1 MLEKIAHALSRKP
14 KLVALIA
21 AAMLIPSFIGFAA
34 TRVNY
39 DILTY
44 LPQDL
49 ESAQGMNLLE
59 APFQMAATSM
69 LIVEDMPAGYT
80 NSLINEIKK
89 VPGVSNAVW
98 ISNLMGIQIPTDMI
112 PASFRDLFFSGEGT
126 MMIIQ
131 YEKAGASEETMDAI
145 SQIRSICNEKCFLA
159 GFSVVIKDT
168 RDLVDKEL
176 PIFVGLAVALAL
188 AAMLLTLESTVLPI
202 VLLIN
207 IGLAVLYNFGTNV
220 FLGEISYITKAIAA
234 VLQLGVTMD
243 YSVFLYHRY
252 EEERGNYED
261 KRDAMQN
268 AIVAAFRSLSGS
280 SLTTV
285 AGFAA
290 LCFMRLT
297 LGRDIGI
304 VMMKGVVLG
313 VATVVL
319 VLPSLV
325 LLADR
330 QIDKHKHKS
339 LLPDF
344 TPLNRFIIKHRVV
357 FVIVAALLLPFAYY
371 SQKHASVYYKL
382 DESLPRSLPSIV
394 ANNKLKDEFD
404 MATNHFILLRE
415 DLSAADMRAM
425 EDRLNEVPGIT
436 DLVSYH
442 SLLGTGIPDFFIPE
456 EIKDMLKQDGWQMMM
471 LNSTYE
477 TASDEVAEQLRQII
491 AIVKEYDESA
501 MVTGESAMTEDL
513 IQTTAVDFKVTNYIS
528 VIAIFLIVMIVFK
541 SLTVPAILVAAIEF
555 AIFLN
560 QGVPYFTGTEV
571 PFVAP
576 TVISCIQL
584 GATVDYAILL
594 TSRFQEE
601 LRAGKDRHEAA
612 LIAGASSDS
621 AIITSALVLFCATL
635 GVSFVSSIDLIGA
648 ICIMLARGAVIS
660 AVVSIFLIPALLCAC
675 EPVFNKTTLYWR
687 TEQPKKESRAAKVL
701 KAAAEKLPAKK
712 ERAALPEKAVVES
725 ETLTETAETAE
736 TSESVATEKPAEGPA
751 MSAKTTETQQPEER
765 ETTSV

>member
-1 MLEKIAHALSRKP
+1 MLEKIAHSLSRKP

-21 AAMLIPSFIGFAA
+21 VALLIPSAIGYAA

-59 APFQMAATSM
+59 EPFQMAATSM

-80 NSLINEIKK
+80 NSLINAIKD
-89 VPGVSNAVW
+89 VPGVSTAVW
-98 ISNLMGIQIPTDMI
+98 ISNMVGIQIPTDMI

-131 YEKAGASEETMDAI
+131 YEKAGASEETMNAI
-145 SQIRSICNEKCFLA
+145 SEIRSICNEKCFLA

-176 PIFVGLAVALAL
+176 PIFVGLAVVLAL
-188 AAMLLTLESTVLPI
+188 AAMLLTMESTVLPF
-202 VLLIN
+202 VLLAN

-243 YSVFLYHRY
+243 YSVFLYRRY
-252 EEERGNYED
+252 EEERGNYDD
-261 KRDAMQN
+261 KRDAMAQ

-297 LGRDIGI
+297 LGRDIGV

-313 VATVVL
+313 VATVIL

-325 LLADR
+325 LLADK

-344 TPLNRFIIKHRVV
+344 TGLNRFILKHRVAIV
-357 FVIVAALLLPFAYY
+357 VISVVLALPAYY
-371 SQKHASVYYKL
+371 AQKHASVYYKL
-382 DESLPRSLPSIV
+382 DESLPRDLPSIV
-394 ANNKLKDEFD
+394 ANGKLKDEFD
-404 MATNHFILLRE
+404 MATNHFILLRD
-415 DLSAADMRAM
+415 DLSAADMSEM

-436 DLVSYH
+436 GMISYH

-456 EIKDMLKQDGWQMMM
+456 EVRDMLKQGGWQMMM
-471 LNSTYE
+471 LNSSCE
-477 TASDEVAEQLRQII
+477 TASDQAAEQLRQIN

-501 MVTGESAMTEDL
+501 MVTGEAAMTEDL
-513 IQTTAVDFKVTNYIS
+513 IETTAVDFVVTNYIS
-528 VIAIFLIVMIVFK
+528 ILAIFLIVMIVFK
-541 SLTVPAILVAAIEF
+541 SVSVPAVLVAAIEF

-594 TSRFQEE
+594 ASRFQEE

-612 LIAGASSDS
+612 LIAGASSDAS
-621 AIITSALVLFCATL
+621 IITSALVLFCATL

-648 ICIMLARGAVIS
+648 ICVMLARGAVIS
-660 AVVSIFLIPALLCAC
+660 ALVSIFLIPSLLCVC
-675 EPVFNKTTLYWR
+675 EPLFNKTTLYWR
-687 TEQPKKESRAAKVL
+687 TEKPKKEMAAVK
-701 KAAAEKLPAKK
+701 
-712 ERAALPEKAVVES
+712 
-725 ETLTETAETAE
+725 
-736 TSESVATEKPAEGPA
+736 
-751 MSAKTTETQQPEER
+751 Q
-765 ETTSV
+765 

>member
-1 MLEKIAHALSRKP
+1 MLEKIAHSLSRKP

-21 AAMLIPSFIGFAA
+21 VALLIPAAIGYAA

-59 APFQMAATSM
+59 EPFQMAATSM

-80 NSLINEIKK
+80 NSLINEIKD
-89 VPGVSNAVW
+89 VPGVSTAVW
-98 ISNLMGIQIPTDMI
+98 ISNMVGIQIPTDMI

-131 YEKAGASEETMDAI
+131 YEKAGASEETMNVI
-145 SQIRSICNEKCFLA
+145 SEIRSICNEKCFLA

-176 PIFVGLAVALAL
+176 PIFVGLAVVLAL
-188 AAMLLTLESTVLPI
+188 AAMLLTMESTVLPF
-202 VLLIN
+202 VLLAN
-207 IGLAVLYNFGTNV
+207 IGIAVLYNFGTNV

-243 YSVFLYHRY
+243 YSVFLYRRY
-252 EEERGNYED
+252 EEERGNYDD
-261 KRDAMQN
+261 KRDAMAQ

-297 LGRDIGI
+297 LGRDIGV

-313 VATVVL
+313 VATVIL

-325 LLADR
+325 LLADK

-344 TPLNRFIIKHRVV
+344 TGLNRFILKHRIAIVV
-357 FVIVAALLLPFAYY
+357 ISVVLALPAYY
-371 SQKHASVYYKL
+371 AQKHASVYYKL
-382 DESLPRSLPSIV
+382 DESLPRDLPSIV
-394 ANNKLKDEFD
+394 ANGKLKDEFD
-404 MATNHFILLRE
+404 MATNHFILLRD
-415 DLSAADMRAM
+415 DLSAADMSEM
-425 EDRLNEVPGIT
+425 ENRLNEVPGIT
-436 DLVSYH
+436 GMISYH

-456 EIKDMLKQDGWQMMM
+456 EVRDMLKQGGWQMMM
-471 LNSTYE
+471 LNSSCE
-477 TASDEVAEQLRQII
+477 TASDQAAEQLRQIN
-491 AIVKEYDESA
+491 AIVKEYDEGA
-501 MVTGESAMTEDL
+501 MVTGEAAMTEDL
-513 IQTTAVDFKVTNYIS
+513 IETTAVDFVVTNYIS
-528 VIAIFLIVMIVFK
+528 ILAIFLIVMIVFK
-541 SLTVPAILVAAIEF
+541 SVSVPAVLVAAIEF

-594 TSRFQEE
+594 ASRFQEE

-612 LIAGASSDS
+612 LIAGASSDAS
-621 AIITSALVLFCATL
+621 IITSALVLFCATL

-648 ICIMLARGAVIS
+648 ICVMLARGAVIS
-660 AVVSIFLIPALLCAC
+660 ALVSIFLIPSLLCVC
-675 EPVFNKTTLYWR
+675 EPLFNKTSLYWR
-687 TEQPKKESRAAKVL
+687 TEKPKN
-701 KAAAEKLPAKK
+701 KAAAVK
-712 ERAALPEKAVVES
+712 
-725 ETLTETAETAE
+725 
-736 TSESVATEKPAEGPA
+736 
-751 MSAKTTETQQPEER
+751 Q
-765 ETTSV
+765 

>member
-1 MLEKIAHALSRKP
+1 MLEKIAHSLSRKP

-21 AAMLIPSFIGFAA
+21 VALLIPAAIGYAA

-59 APFQMAATSM
+59 EPFQMAATSM

-80 NSLINEIKK
+80 NSLINEIKD
-89 VPGVSNAVW
+89 VPGVSTAVW
-98 ISNLMGIQIPTDMI
+98 ISNMVGIQIPTDMI

-131 YEKAGASEETMDAI
+131 YEKAGASEETMNAI
-145 SQIRSICNEKCFLA
+145 SEIRSICNEKCFLA

-176 PIFVGLAVALAL
+176 PIFVGLAVVLAL
-188 AAMLLTLESTVLPI
+188 AAMLLTMESTVLPF
-202 VLLIN
+202 VLLAN
-207 IGLAVLYNFGTNV
+207 IGIAVLYNFGTNV

-243 YSVFLYHRY
+243 YSVFLYRRY
-252 EEERGNYED
+252 EEERGNYDD
-261 KRDAMQN
+261 KRDAMAQ

-297 LGRDIGI
+297 LGRDIGV

-313 VATVVL
+313 VATVIL

-325 LLADR
+325 LLADK

-344 TPLNRFIIKHRVV
+344 TGLNRFILKHRIAIVV
-357 FVIVAALLLPFAYY
+357 ISVVLALPAYY
-371 SQKHASVYYKL
+371 AQKHASVYYKL
-382 DESLPRSLPSIV
+382 DESLPRDLPSIV
-394 ANNKLKDEFD
+394 ANGKLKDEFD
-404 MATNHFILLRE
+404 MATNHFILLRD
-415 DLSAADMRAM
+415 DLSAADMSEM
-425 EDRLNEVPGIT
+425 ENRLNEVPGIT
-436 DLVSYH
+436 GMISYH

-456 EIKDMLKQDGWQMMM
+456 EVRDMLKQGGWQMMM
-471 LNSTYE
+471 LNSSCE
-477 TASDEVAEQLRQII
+477 TASDQAAEQLRQIN
-491 AIVKEYDESA
+491 AIVKEYDEGA
-501 MVTGESAMTEDL
+501 MGTGEAAMTEDL
-513 IQTTAVDFKVTNYIS
+513 IETTAVDFVVTNYIS
-528 VIAIFLIVMIVFK
+528 ILAIFLIVMIVFK
-541 SLTVPAILVAAIEF
+541 SVSVPAVLVAAIEF

-594 TSRFQEE
+594 ASRFQEE

-612 LIAGASSDS
+612 LIAGASSDAS
-621 AIITSALVLFCATL
+621 IITSALVLFCATL

-648 ICIMLARGAVIS
+648 ICVMLARGAVIS
-660 AVVSIFLIPALLCAC
+660 ALVSIFLIPSLLCVC
-675 EPVFNKTTLYWR
+675 EPLFNKTSLYWR
-687 TEQPKKESRAAKVL
+687 TEKPKN
-701 KAAAEKLPAKK
+701 KAAAVK
-712 ERAALPEKAVVES
+712 
-725 ETLTETAETAE
+725 
-736 TSESVATEKPAEGPA
+736 
-751 MSAKTTETQQPEER
+751 Q
-765 ETTSV
+765 

>member
-1 MLEKIAHALSRKP
+1 MLEKIAHSLSRKP

-21 AAMLIPSFIGFAA
+21 VALLIPSAIGYAA

-59 APFQMAATSM
+59 EPFQMAATSM

-80 NSLINEIKK
+80 NSLINEIKD
-89 VPGVSNAVW
+89 VPGVSTAVW
-98 ISNLMGIQIPTDMI
+98 ISNMVGIQIPTDMI

-131 YEKAGASEETMDAI
+131 YEKAGASEETMNAI
-145 SQIRSICNEKCFLA
+145 SEIRSICNEKCFLA

-176 PIFVGLAVALAL
+176 PIFVGLAVVLAL
-188 AAMLLTLESTVLPI
+188 AAMLLTMESTVLPF
-202 VLLIN
+202 VLLAN
-207 IGLAVLYNFGTNV
+207 IGIAVLYNFGTNV

-243 YSVFLYHRY
+243 YSVFLYRRY
-252 EEERGNYED
+252 EEERGNYDD
-261 KRDAMQN
+261 KRDAMAQ

-297 LGRDIGI
+297 LGRDIGV

-313 VATVVL
+313 VATVIL

-325 LLADR
+325 LLADK

-344 TPLNRFIIKHRVV
+344 TGLNRFILRHRVV
-357 FVIVAALLLPFAYY
+357 IVVISIALALPAYY
-371 SQKHASVYYKL
+371 AQKHASVYYKL
-382 DESLPRSLPSIV
+382 DESLPRDLPSIV
-394 ANNKLKDEFD
+394 ANGKLKDEFD
-404 MATNHFILLRE
+404 MATNHFILLRD
-415 DLSAADMRAM
+415 DLSAADMSKM
-425 EDRLNEVPGIT
+425 ENRLNEVPGIT
-436 DLVSYH
+436 GMISYH

-456 EIKDMLKQDGWQMMM
+456 EVRDMLKQGGWQMMM
-471 LNSTYE
+471 LNSSCE
-477 TASDEVAEQLRQII
+477 TASDQAAEQLRQIN

-501 MVTGESAMTEDL
+501 MVTGEAAMTEDL
-513 IQTTAVDFKVTNYIS
+513 IETTAVDFVVTNYIS
-528 VIAIFLIVMIVFK
+528 ILAIFLIVMIVFK
-541 SLTVPAILVAAIEF
+541 SISVPAVLVAAIEF

-560 QGVPYFTGTEV
+560 QGVPYFTGVEV

-594 TSRFQEE
+594 ASRFQEE

-612 LIAGASSDS
+612 LIAGASSDAS
-621 AIITSALVLFCATL
+621 IITSALVLFCATL

-648 ICIMLARGAVIS
+648 ICVMLARGAVIS
-660 AVVSIFLIPALLCAC
+660 ALVSIFLIPSLLCVC
-675 EPVFNKTTLYWR
+675 EPLFNKTTLYWR
-687 TEQPKKESRAAKVL
+687 TEKPKKEMAAVK
-701 KAAAEKLPAKK
+701 
-712 ERAALPEKAVVES
+712 
-725 ETLTETAETAE
+725 
-736 TSESVATEKPAEGPA
+736 
-751 MSAKTTETQQPEER
+751 Q
-765 ETTSV
+765 

>member
-1 MLEKIAHALSRKP
+1 MLEKIAHSLSRKP

-21 AAMLIPSFIGFAA
+21 VALLIPSAIGYAA

-59 APFQMAATSM
+59 EPFQMAATSM

-80 NSLINEIKK
+80 NSLINAIKD
-89 VPGVSNAVW
+89 VPGVSTAVW
-98 ISNLMGIQIPTDMI
+98 ISNMVGIQIPTDMI

-131 YEKAGASEETMDAI
+131 YEKAGASEETMNAI
-145 SQIRSICNEKCFLA
+145 SEIRSICNEKCFLA

-176 PIFVGLAVALAL
+176 PIFVGLAVVLAL
-188 AAMLLTLESTVLPI
+188 AAMLLTMESTVLPL
-202 VLLIN
+202 VLLAN
-207 IGLAVLYNFGTNV
+207 IGIAVLYNFGTNV

-243 YSVFLYHRY
+243 YSVFLYRRY
-252 EEERGNYED
+252 EEERGNYDD
-261 KRDAMQN
+261 KRDAMAQ

-297 LGRDIGI
+297 LGRDIGV

-313 VATVVL
+313 VATVIL

-325 LLADR
+325 LLADK

-344 TPLNRFIIKHRVV
+344 TGLNRFILKHRIAIVV
-357 FVIVAALLLPFAYY
+357 ISVVLALPAYY
-371 SQKHASVYYKL
+371 AQKHASVYYKL
-382 DESLPRSLPSIV
+382 DESLPRDLPSIV
-394 ANNKLKDEFD
+394 ANGKLKDEFD
-404 MATNHFILLRE
+404 MATNHFILLRD
-415 DLSAADMRAM
+415 DLSAADMSEM
-425 EDRLNEVPGIT
+425 ENRLNEVPGIT
-436 DLVSYH
+436 GMISYH

-456 EIKDMLKQDGWQMMM
+456 EVRDMLKQGGWQMMM
-471 LNSTYE
+471 LNSSCE
-477 TASDEVAEQLRQII
+477 TASDQAAEQLRQIN
-491 AIVKEYDESA
+491 AIVKEYDEGA
-501 MVTGESAMTEDL
+501 MVTGEAAMTEDL
-513 IQTTAVDFKVTNYIS
+513 IETTAVDFVVTNYIS
-528 VIAIFLIVMIVFK
+528 ILAIFLIVMIVFK
-541 SLTVPAILVAAIEF
+541 SVSVPAVLVAAIEF

-594 TSRFQEE
+594 ASRFQEE

-612 LIAGASSDS
+612 LIAGASSDAS
-621 AIITSALVLFCATL
+621 IITSALVLFCATL

-648 ICIMLARGAVIS
+648 ICVMLARGAVIS
-660 AVVSIFLIPALLCAC
+660 ALVSIFLIPSLLCVC
-675 EPVFNKTTLYWR
+675 EPLFNKTTLYWR
-687 TEQPKKESRAAKVL
+687 TEKPKKEMAAVK
-701 KAAAEKLPAKK
+701 
-712 ERAALPEKAVVES
+712 
-725 ETLTETAETAE
+725 
-736 TSESVATEKPAEGPA
+736 
-751 MSAKTTETQQPEER
+751 Q
-765 ETTSV
+765 

>member
-1 MLEKIAHALSRKP
+1 MLEKIADSLSRKP

-21 AAMLIPSFIGFAA
+21 VALLIPAAIGYAA

-59 APFQMAATSM
+59 EPFQMAATSM

-80 NSLINEIKK
+80 NFLINEIKD
-89 VPGVSNAVW
+89 VPGVSTAVW
-98 ISNLMGIQIPTDMI
+98 ISNMVGIQIPTDMI

-131 YEKAGASEETMDAI
+131 YEKAGASEETMNAI
-145 SQIRSICNEKCFLA
+145 SEIRSICNEKCFLA

-176 PIFVGLAVALAL
+176 PIFVGLAVVLAL
-188 AAMLLTLESTVLPI
+188 AAMLLTMESTVLPF
-202 VLLIN
+202 VLLAN
-207 IGLAVLYNFGTNV
+207 IGIAVLYNFGTNV

-243 YSVFLYHRY
+243 YSVFLYRRY
-252 EEERGNYED
+252 EEERGNYDD
-261 KRDAMQN
+261 KRDAMAQ
-268 AIVAAFRSLSGS
+268 ASRAACRSLSGAS
-280 SLTTV
+280 PATV

-290 LCFMRLT
+290 LCLMRLP
-297 LGRDIGI
+297 LGRDIGV

-313 VATVVL
+313 VATVIL

-325 LLADR
+325 LLADK

-344 TPLNRFIIKHRVV
+344 TGLHRFILKHRIAIVV
-357 FVIVAALLLPFAYY
+357 ISVVLALPAYY
-371 SQKHASVYYKL
+371 AQKHASVYYKL
-382 DESLPRSLPSIV
+382 DESLPRDLPSIV
-394 ANNKLKDEFD
+394 ANGKLKDEFD
-404 MATNHFILLRE
+404 MATNHFILLRD
-415 DLSAADMRAM
+415 DLSAADMSEM
-425 EDRLNEVPGIT
+425 ENRLNEVPGIT
-436 DLVSYH
+436 GMISYH

-456 EIKDMLKQDGWQMMM
+456 EVRDMLKQGGWQMMM
-471 LNSTYE
+471 LNSSCE
-477 TASDEVAEQLRQII
+477 TASDQAAEQLRQIN
-491 AIVKEYDESA
+491 AIVKEYDEGA
-501 MVTGESAMTEDL
+501 MVTGEAAMTEDL
-513 IQTTAVDFKVTNYIS
+513 IETTAVDFVVTNYIS
-528 VIAIFLIVMIVFK
+528 ILAIFLIVMIVFK
-541 SLTVPAILVAAIEF
+541 SVSVPAVLVAAIEF

-594 TSRFQEE
+594 ASRFQEE

-612 LIAGASSDS
+612 LIAGASSDAS
-621 AIITSALVLFCATL
+621 IITSALVLFCATL

-648 ICIMLARGAVIS
+648 ICVMLARGAVIS
-660 AVVSIFLIPALLCAC
+660 ALVSIFLIPSLLCVC
-675 EPVFNKTTLYWR
+675 EPLFNKTSLYWR
-687 TEQPKKESRAAKVL
+687 TEKPKN
-701 KAAAEKLPAKK
+701 KAAAVK
-712 ERAALPEKAVVES
+712 
-725 ETLTETAETAE
+725 
-736 TSESVATEKPAEGPA
+736 
-751 MSAKTTETQQPEER
+751 Q
-765 ETTSV
+765 

>member
-1 MLEKIAHALSRKP
+1 MLEKIAHSLSRKP

-21 AAMLIPSFIGFAA
+21 VALLIPAAIGYAA

-59 APFQMAATSM
+59 EPFQMAATSM

-80 NSLINEIKK
+80 NSLINEIKD
-89 VPGVSNAVW
+89 VPGVSTAVW
-98 ISNLMGIQIPTDMI
+98 ISNMVGIQIPTDMI

-131 YEKAGASEETMDAI
+131 YEKAGASEETMNAI
-145 SQIRSICNEKCFLA
+145 SEIRSICNEKCFLA

-176 PIFVGLAVALAL
+176 PIFVGLAVVLAL
-188 AAMLLTLESTVLPI
+188 AAMLLTMESTVLPF
-202 VLLIN
+202 VLLAN
-207 IGLAVLYNFGTNV
+207 IGIAVLYNFGTNV

-243 YSVFLYHRY
+243 YSVFLYRRY
-252 EEERGNYED
+252 EEERGNYDD
-261 KRDAMQN
+261 KRDAMAQ

-290 LCFMRLT
+290 LSFMRLT
-297 LGRDIGI
+297 LGRDIGV

-313 VATVVL
+313 VATVIL

-325 LLADR
+325 LLADK

-344 TPLNRFIIKHRVV
+344 TGLNRFILKHRIAIVV
-357 FVIVAALLLPFAYY
+357 ISVVLALPAYY
-371 SQKHASVYYKL
+371 AQKHASVYYKL
-382 DESLPRSLPSIV
+382 DESLPRDLPSIV
-394 ANNKLKDEFD
+394 ANGKLKDEFD
-404 MATNHFILLRE
+404 MATNHFILLRD
-415 DLSAADMRAM
+415 DLSAADMSEM
-425 EDRLNEVPGIT
+425 ENRLNEVPGIT
-436 DLVSYH
+436 GMISYH

-456 EIKDMLKQDGWQMMM
+456 EVRDMLKQGGWQMMM
-471 LNSTYE
+471 LNSSCE
-477 TASDEVAEQLRQII
+477 TASDQAAEQLRQIN
-491 AIVKEYDESA
+491 AIVKEYDEGA
-501 MVTGESAMTEDL
+501 MVTGEAAMTEDL
-513 IQTTAVDFKVTNYIS
+513 IETTAVDFVVTNYIS
-528 VIAIFLIVMIVFK
+528 ILAIFLIVMIVFK
-541 SLTVPAILVAAIEF
+541 SVSVPAVLVAAIEF

-594 TSRFQEE
+594 ASRFQEE

-612 LIAGASSDS
+612 LIAGASSDAS
-621 AIITSALVLFCATL
+621 IITSALVLFCATL

-648 ICIMLARGAVIS
+648 ICVMLARGAVIS
-660 AVVSIFLIPALLCAC
+660 ALVSIFLIPSLLCVC
-675 EPVFNKTTLYWR
+675 EPLFNKTSLYWR
-687 TEQPKKESRAAKVL
+687 TEKPKN
-701 KAAAEKLPAKK
+701 KAAAVK
-712 ERAALPEKAVVES
+712 
-725 ETLTETAETAE
+725 
-736 TSESVATEKPAEGPA
+736 
-751 MSAKTTETQQPEER
+751 Q
-765 ETTSV
+765 

>member
-1 MLEKIAHALSRKP
+1 MLEKIAHSLSRKP

-21 AAMLIPSFIGFAA
+21 VALLIPAAIGYAA

-59 APFQMAATSM
+59 EPFQMAATSM

-80 NSLINEIKK
+80 NSLINEIKD
-89 VPGVSNAVW
+89 VPGVSTAVW
-98 ISNLMGIQIPTDMI
+98 ISNMVGIQIPTDMI

-131 YEKAGASEETMDAI
+131 YEKAGASEETMNAI
-145 SQIRSICNEKCFLA
+145 SEIRSICNEKCFLA

-176 PIFVGLAVALAL
+176 PIFVGLAVVLAL
-188 AAMLLTLESTVLPI
+188 AAMLLTMESTVLPF
-202 VLLIN
+202 VLHAN
-207 IGLAVLYNFGTNV
+207 IGIAVLYNFGTNV

-243 YSVFLYHRY
+243 YSVFLYRRY
-252 EEERGNYED
+252 EEERGNYDD
-261 KRDAMQN
+261 KRDAMAQ

-297 LGRDIGI
+297 LGRDIGV

-313 VATVVL
+313 VATVIL

-325 LLADR
+325 LLADK

-344 TPLNRFIIKHRVV
+344 TGLNRFILKHRIAIVV
-357 FVIVAALLLPFAYY
+357 ISVVLALPAYY
-371 SQKHASVYYKL
+371 AQKHASVYYKL
-382 DESLPRSLPSIV
+382 DESLPRDLPSIV
-394 ANNKLKDEFD
+394 ANGKLKDEFD
-404 MATNHFILLRE
+404 MATNHFILLRD
-415 DLSAADMRAM
+415 DLSAADMSEM
-425 EDRLNEVPGIT
+425 ENRLNEVPGIT
-436 DLVSYH
+436 GMISYH

-456 EIKDMLKQDGWQMMM
+456 EVRDMLKQGGWQMMM
-471 LNSTYE
+471 LNSSCE
-477 TASDEVAEQLRQII
+477 TASDQAAEQLRQIN
-491 AIVKEYDESA
+491 AIVKEYDEGA
-501 MVTGESAMTEDL
+501 MVTGEAAMTEDL
-513 IQTTAVDFKVTNYIS
+513 IETTAVDIVVTNYIS
-528 VIAIFLIVMIVFK
+528 ILAIFLIVMIVFK
-541 SLTVPAILVAAIEF
+541 SVSVPAVLVAAIEF

-594 TSRFQEE
+594 ASRFQEE

-612 LIAGASSDS
+612 LIVGASSDAS
-621 AIITSALVLFCATL
+621 IITSALVLFCATL

-648 ICIMLARGAVIS
+648 ICVMLARGAVIS
-660 AVVSIFLIPALLCAC
+660 ALVSIFLIPSLLCVC
-675 EPVFNKTTLYWR
+675 EPLFNKTSLYWR
-687 TEQPKKESRAAKVL
+687 TEKPKN
-701 KAAAEKLPAKK
+701 KAAAVK
-712 ERAALPEKAVVES
+712 
-725 ETLTETAETAE
+725 
-736 TSESVATEKPAEGPA
+736 
-751 MSAKTTETQQPEER
+751 Q
-765 ETTSV
+765 

>member
-1 MLEKIAHALSRKP
+1 MLEKIAHSLSRKP

-21 AAMLIPSFIGFAA
+21 VALLIPSAIGYAA

-59 APFQMAATSM
+59 EPFQMAATSM

-80 NSLINEIKK
+80 NSLINEIKD
-89 VPGVSNAVW
+89 VPGVSTAVW
-98 ISNLMGIQIPTDMI
+98 ISNMVGIQIPTDMI
-112 PASFRDLFFSGEGT
+112 PASFRDLFFSGKGT

-131 YEKAGASEETMDAI
+131 YEKAGASEETMNAI
-145 SQIRSICNEKCFLA
+145 SEIRSICNEKCFLA

-176 PIFVGLAVALAL
+176 PIFVGLAVVLAL
-188 AAMLLTLESTVLPI
+188 AAMLLTMESTVLPF
-202 VLLIN
+202 VLLAN
-207 IGLAVLYNFGTNV
+207 IGIAVLYNFGTNV

-243 YSVFLYHRY
+243 YSVFLYRRY
-252 EEERGNYED
+252 EEERGNYDD
-261 KRDAMQN
+261 KRDAMAQ

-297 LGRDIGI
+297 LGRDIGV

-313 VATVVL
+313 VATVIL

-325 LLADR
+325 LLADK

-344 TPLNRFIIKHRVV
+344 TGLNRFILKHRIAIVV
-357 FVIVAALLLPFAYY
+357 ISVVLALPAYY
-371 SQKHASVYYKL
+371 AQKHASVYYKL
-382 DESLPRSLPSIV
+382 DESLPRDLPSIV
-394 ANNKLKDEFD
+394 ANGKLKDEFD
-404 MATNHFILLRE
+404 MATNHFILLRD
-415 DLSAADMRAM
+415 DLSAADMSEM
-425 EDRLNEVPGIT
+425 ENRLNEVPGIT
-436 DLVSYH
+436 GMISYH

-456 EIKDMLKQDGWQMMM
+456 EVRDMLKQGGWQMMM
-471 LNSTYE
+471 LNSSCE
-477 TASDEVAEQLRQII
+477 TASDQAAEQLRQIN
-491 AIVKEYDESA
+491 AIVKEYDEGA
-501 MVTGESAMTEDL
+501 MVTGEAAMTEDL
-513 IQTTAVDFKVTNYIS
+513 IETTAVDFVVTNYIS
-528 VIAIFLIVMIVFK
+528 ILAIFLIVMIVFK
-541 SLTVPAILVAAIEF
+541 SVSVPAVLVAAIEF

-594 TSRFQEE
+594 ASRFQEE

-612 LIAGASSDS
+612 LIAGASSDAS
-621 AIITSALVLFCATL
+621 IITSALVLFCATL

-648 ICIMLARGAVIS
+648 ICVMLARGAVIS
-660 AVVSIFLIPALLCAC
+660 ALVSIFLIPSLLCVC
-675 EPVFNKTTLYWR
+675 EPLFNKTSLYWR
-687 TEQPKKESRAAKVL
+687 TEKPKN
-701 KAAAEKLPAKK
+701 KAAAVK
-712 ERAALPEKAVVES
+712 
-725 ETLTETAETAE
+725 
-736 TSESVATEKPAEGPA
+736 
-751 MSAKTTETQQPEER
+751 Q
-765 ETTSV
+765 

>member
-1 MLEKIAHALSRKP
+1 MLEKIAHSLSRKP

-21 AAMLIPSFIGFAA
+21 VALLIPAAIGYAA

-59 APFQMAATSM
+59 EPFQMAATSM

-80 NSLINEIKK
+80 NSLINEIKD
-89 VPGVSNAVW
+89 VPGVSTAVW
-98 ISNLMGIQIPTDMI
+98 ISNMVGIQIPTDMI

-131 YEKAGASEETMDAI
+131 YEKAGASEETLNAI
-145 SQIRSICNEKCFLA
+145 SEIRSICNEKCFLA

-176 PIFVGLAVALAL
+176 PIFVGLAVVLAL
-188 AAMLLTLESTVLPI
+188 AAMLLTMESTVLPF
-202 VLLIN
+202 VLLAN
-207 IGLAVLYNFGTNV
+207 IGIAVLYNFGTNV

-243 YSVFLYHRY
+243 YSVFLYRRY
-252 EEERGNYED
+252 EEERGNYDD
-261 KRDAMQN
+261 KRDAMAQ

-297 LGRDIGI
+297 LGRDIGV

-313 VATVVL
+313 VATVIL

-325 LLADR
+325 LLADK

-344 TPLNRFIIKHRVV
+344 TGLNRFILKHRIAIVV
-357 FVIVAALLLPFAYY
+357 ISVVLALPAYY
-371 SQKHASVYYKL
+371 AQKHASVYYKL
-382 DESLPRSLPSIV
+382 DESLPRDLPSIV
-394 ANNKLKDEFD
+394 ANGKLKDEFD
-404 MATNHFILLRE
+404 MATNHFILLRD
-415 DLSAADMRAM
+415 DLSAADMSEM
-425 EDRLNEVPGIT
+425 ENRLNEVPGIT
-436 DLVSYH
+436 GMISYH

-456 EIKDMLKQDGWQMMM
+456 EVRDMLKQGGWQMMM
-471 LNSTYE
+471 LNSSCE
-477 TASDEVAEQLRQII
+477 TASDQAAEQLRQIN
-491 AIVKEYDESA
+491 AIVKEYDEGA
-501 MVTGESAMTEDL
+501 MVTGEAAMTEDL
-513 IQTTAVDFKVTNYIS
+513 IETTAVDFVVTNYIS
-528 VIAIFLIVMIVFK
+528 ILAIFLIVMIVFK
-541 SLTVPAILVAAIEF
+541 SVSVPAVLVAAIEF

-594 TSRFQEE
+594 ASRFQEE

-612 LIAGASSDS
+612 LIAGASSDAS
-621 AIITSALVLFCATL
+621 IITSALVLFCATL

-648 ICIMLARGAVIS
+648 ICVMLARGAVIS
-660 AVVSIFLIPALLCAC
+660 ALVSIFLIPSLLCVC
-675 EPVFNKTTLYWR
+675 EPLFNKTSLYWR
-687 TEQPKKESRAAKVL
+687 TEKPKN
-701 KAAAEKLPAKK
+701 KAAAVK
-712 ERAALPEKAVVES
+712 
-725 ETLTETAETAE
+725 
-736 TSESVATEKPAEGPA
+736 
-751 MSAKTTETQQPEER
+751 Q
-765 ETTSV
+765 

>member
-1 MLEKIAHALSRKP
+1 MLEKIAHSLSRKP

-21 AAMLIPSFIGFAA
+21 VALLIPAAIGYAA

-59 APFQMAATSM
+59 EPFQMAATSM

-80 NSLINEIKK
+80 NSLINEIKD
-89 VPGVSNAVW
+89 VPGVSTAVW
-98 ISNLMGIQIPTDMI
+98 ISNMVGIQIPTDMI

-131 YEKAGASEETMDAI
+131 YEKAGASEETMNAI
-145 SQIRSICNEKCFLA
+145 SEIRSICNEKCFLA

-176 PIFVGLAVALAL
+176 PIFVGLAVVLAL
-188 AAMLLTLESTVLPI
+188 AAMLLTMESTVLPF
-202 VLLIN
+202 VLLAN
-207 IGLAVLYNFGTNV
+207 IGIAVLYNFGTNV

-243 YSVFLYHRY
+243 YSVFLYRRY
-252 EEERGNYED
+252 EEERGNYDD
-261 KRDAMQN
+261 KRDAMAQ

-297 LGRDIGI
+297 LGRDIGV

-313 VATVVL
+313 VATVIL

-325 LLADR
+325 LLADK

-344 TPLNRFIIKHRVV
+344 TGLNRFILKHRIAIVV
-357 FVIVAALLLPFAYY
+357 ISVVLALPAYY
-371 SQKHASVYYKL
+371 AQKHASVYYKL
-382 DESLPRSLPSIV
+382 DESLPRDLPSIV
-394 ANNKLKDEFD
+394 ANGKLKDEFD
-404 MATNHFILLRE
+404 MATNHFILLRD
-415 DLSAADMRAM
+415 DLSAADMSEM
-425 EDRLNEVPGIT
+425 ENRLNEVPGIT
-436 DLVSYH
+436 GMISYH

-456 EIKDMLKQDGWQMMM
+456 EVRDMLKQGGWQLMM
-471 LNSTYE
+471 LNSSCE
-477 TASDEVAEQLRQII
+477 TASDQAAEQLRQIN
-491 AIVKEYDESA
+491 AIVKEYDEGA
-501 MVTGESAMTEDL
+501 MVTGEAAMTEDL
-513 IQTTAVDFKVTNYIS
+513 IETTAVDFVVTNYIS
-528 VIAIFLIVMIVFK
+528 ILAIFLIVMIVFK
-541 SLTVPAILVAAIEF
+541 SVSVPAVLVAAIEF

-594 TSRFQEE
+594 ASRFQEE

-612 LIAGASSDS
+612 LIAGASSDAS
-621 AIITSALVLFCATL
+621 IITSALVLFCATL

-648 ICIMLARGAVIS
+648 ICVMLARGAVIS
-660 AVVSIFLIPALLCAC
+660 ALVSIFLIPSLLCVC
-675 EPVFNKTTLYWR
+675 EPLFNKTSLYWR
-687 TEQPKKESRAAKVL
+687 TEKPKN
-701 KAAAEKLPAKK
+701 KAAAVK
-712 ERAALPEKAVVES
+712 
-725 ETLTETAETAE
+725 
-736 TSESVATEKPAEGPA
+736 
-751 MSAKTTETQQPEER
+751 Q
-765 ETTSV
+765 

>member
-1 MLEKIAHALSRKP
+1 MLEKIAHSLSRKP

-21 AAMLIPSFIGFAA
+21 VALLIPSAIGYAA

-59 APFQMAATSM
+59 EPFQMAATSM

-80 NSLINEIKK
+80 NSLINEIKD
-89 VPGVSNAVW
+89 VPGVSTAVW
-98 ISNLMGIQIPTDMI
+98 ISNMVGIQIPTDMI

-131 YEKAGASEETMDAI
+131 YEKAGASEETMNAI
-145 SQIRSICNEKCFLA
+145 SEIRSICNEKCFLA

-176 PIFVGLAVALAL
+176 PIFVGLAVVLAL
-188 AAMLLTLESTVLPI
+188 AAMLLTMESTVLPF
-202 VLLIN
+202 VLLAN
-207 IGLAVLYNFGTNV
+207 IGIAVLYNFGTNV

-243 YSVFLYHRY
+243 YSVFLYRRY
-252 EEERGNYED
+252 EEERGNYDD
-261 KRDAMQN
+261 KRDAMAQ

-297 LGRDIGI
+297 LGRDIGV

-313 VATVVL
+313 VATVIL

-325 LLADR
+325 LLADK

-344 TPLNRFIIKHRVV
+344 TGLNRFILKHRIAIVV
-357 FVIVAALLLPFAYY
+357 ISVVLALPAYY
-371 SQKHASVYYKL
+371 AQKHASVYYKL
-382 DESLPRSLPSIV
+382 DESLPRDLPSIV
-394 ANNKLKDEFD
+394 ANGKLKDEFD
-404 MATNHFILLRE
+404 MATNHFILLRD
-415 DLSAADMRAM
+415 DLSAADMSEM
-425 EDRLNEVPGIT
+425 ENRLNEVPGIT
-436 DLVSYH
+436 GMISYH

-456 EIKDMLKQDGWQMMM
+456 EVRDMLKQGGWQMMM
-471 LNSTYE
+471 LNSSCE
-477 TASDEVAEQLRQII
+477 TASDQAAEQLRWIN
-491 AIVKEYDESA
+491 AIVKEYDEGA
-501 MVTGESAMTEDL
+501 MVTGEAAMTEDL
-513 IQTTAVDFKVTNYIS
+513 IETTAVDFVVTNYIS
-528 VIAIFLIVMIVFK
+528 ILAIFLIVMIVFK
-541 SLTVPAILVAAIEF
+541 SVSVPAVLVAAIEF

-594 TSRFQEE
+594 ASRFQEE

-612 LIAGASSDS
+612 LIAGASSDAS
-621 AIITSALVLFCATL
+621 IITSALVLFCATL

-648 ICIMLARGAVIS
+648 ICVMLARGAVIS
-660 AVVSIFLIPALLCAC
+660 ALVSIFLIPSLLCVC
-675 EPVFNKTTLYWR
+675 EPLFNKTTLYWR
-687 TEQPKKESRAAKVL
+687 TEKPKKEMAAVK
-701 KAAAEKLPAKK
+701 
-712 ERAALPEKAVVES
+712 
-725 ETLTETAETAE
+725 
-736 TSESVATEKPAEGPA
+736 
-751 MSAKTTETQQPEER
+751 Q
-765 ETTSV
+765 

>member
-1 MLEKIAHALSRKP
+1 MLEKIAHSLSRKP

-21 AAMLIPSFIGFAA
+21 VALLIPSAIGYAA

-59 APFQMAATSM
+59 EPFQMAATSM

-80 NSLINEIKK
+80 NSLINEIKD
-89 VPGVSNAVW
+89 VPGVSTAVW
-98 ISNLMGIQIPTDMI
+98 ISNMVGIQIPTDMI

-131 YEKAGASEETMDAI
+131 YEKAGASEETMNAI
-145 SQIRSICNEKCFLA
+145 SEIRSICNEKCFLA

-176 PIFVGLAVALAL
+176 PIFVGLAVVLAL
-188 AAMLLTLESTVLPI
+188 AAMLLTMESTVLPF
-202 VLLIN
+202 VLLAN

-243 YSVFLYHRY
+243 YSVFLYRRY
-252 EEERGNYED
+252 EEERGNYDD
-261 KRDAMQN
+261 KRDAMAQ

-297 LGRDIGI
+297 LGRDIGV

-313 VATVVL
+313 VATVIL

-325 LLADR
+325 LLADK

-344 TPLNRFIIKHRVV
+344 TGLNRFILKHRVAIV
-357 FVIVAALLLPFAYY
+357 VISIALALPAYY
-371 SQKHASVYYKL
+371 AQKHASVYYKL
-382 DESLPRSLPSIV
+382 DESLPRDLPSIV
-394 ANNKLKDEFD
+394 ANGKLKDEFD
-404 MATNHFILLRE
+404 MATNHFILLRD
-415 DLSAADMRAM
+415 DLSAADMSEM

-436 DLVSYH
+436 GMISYH

-456 EIKDMLKQDGWQMMM
+456 EVRDMLKQGGWQMMM
-471 LNSTYE
+471 LNSSCE
-477 TASDEVAEQLRQII
+477 TASDQAAEQLRQIN

-501 MVTGESAMTEDL
+501 MVTGEAAMTEDL
-513 IQTTAVDFKVTNYIS
+513 IETTAVDFVVTNYIS
-528 VIAIFLIVMIVFK
+528 ILAIFLIVMIVFK
-541 SLTVPAILVAAIEF
+541 SISVPAVLVAAIEF

-594 TSRFQEE
+594 ASRFQEE
-601 LRAGKDRHEAA
+601 LRSGKDRHEAA
-612 LIAGASSDS
+612 LIAGASSDAS
-621 AIITSALVLFCATL
+621 IITSALVLFCATL

-648 ICIMLARGAVIS
+648 ICVMLARGAVIS
-660 AVVSIFLIPALLCAC
+660 ALVSIFLIPSLLCVC
-675 EPVFNKTTLYWR
+675 EPLFNKTTLYWR
-687 TEQPKKESRAAKVL
+687 TEKPKKEMAAVK
-701 KAAAEKLPAKK
+701 
-712 ERAALPEKAVVES
+712 
-725 ETLTETAETAE
+725 
-736 TSESVATEKPAEGPA
+736 
-751 MSAKTTETQQPEER
+751 Q
-765 ETTSV
+765 

>member
-1 MLEKIAHALSRKP
+1 MLEKIAHSLSRKP

-21 AAMLIPSFIGFAA
+21 VALLIPSAIGYAA

-59 APFQMAATSM
+59 EPFQMAATSM

-80 NSLINEIKK
+80 NSLINEIKD
-89 VPGVSNAVW
+89 VPGVSTAVW
-98 ISNLMGIQIPTDMI
+98 ISNMVGIQIPTDMI

-131 YEKAGASEETMDAI
+131 YEKAGASEETMNAI
-145 SQIRSICNEKCFLA
+145 SEIRSICNEKCFLA

-176 PIFVGLAVALAL
+176 PIFVGLAVVLAL
-188 AAMLLTLESTVLPI
+188 AAMLLTMESTVLPF
-202 VLLIN
+202 VLLAN

-243 YSVFLYHRY
+243 YSVFLYRRY
-252 EEERGNYED
+252 EEERGNYDD
-261 KRDAMQN
+261 KRDAMAQ

-297 LGRDIGI
+297 LGRDIGV

-313 VATVVL
+313 VATVIL

-325 LLADR
+325 LLADK

-344 TPLNRFIIKHRVV
+344 TGLNRFILKHRVAIV
-357 FVIVAALLLPFAYY
+357 VISVVLALPAYY
-371 SQKHASVYYKL
+371 AQKHASVYYKL
-382 DESLPRSLPSIV
+382 DESLPRDLPSIV
-394 ANNKLKDEFD
+394 ANGKLKDEFD
-404 MATNHFILLRE
+404 MATNHFILLRD
-415 DLSAADMRAM
+415 DLSAADMSEM

-436 DLVSYH
+436 GMISYH

-456 EIKDMLKQDGWQMMM
+456 EVRDMLKQGGWQMMM
-471 LNSTYE
+471 LNSSCE
-477 TASDEVAEQLRQII
+477 TASDQAAEQLRWIN
-491 AIVKEYDESA
+491 AIVKEYDEGA
-501 MVTGESAMTEDL
+501 MVTGEAAMTEDL
-513 IQTTAVDFKVTNYIS
+513 IETTAVDFVVTNYIS
-528 VIAIFLIVMIVFK
+528 ILAIFLIVMIVFK
-541 SLTVPAILVAAIEF
+541 SVSVPAVLVAAIEF

-594 TSRFQEE
+594 ASRFQEE

-612 LIAGASSDS
+612 LIAGASSDAS
-621 AIITSALVLFCATL
+621 IITSALVLFCATL

-648 ICIMLARGAVIS
+648 ICVMLARGAVIS
-660 AVVSIFLIPALLCAC
+660 ALVSIFLIPSLLCVC
-675 EPVFNKTTLYWR
+675 EPLFNKTTLYWR
-687 TEQPKKESRAAKVL
+687 MEKPKKEMAAVK
-701 KAAAEKLPAKK
+701 
-712 ERAALPEKAVVES
+712 
-725 ETLTETAETAE
+725 
-736 TSESVATEKPAEGPA
+736 
-751 MSAKTTETQQPEER
+751 Q
-765 ETTSV
+765 

>member
-1 MLEKIAHALSRKP
+1 MLEKIAHSLSRKP

-21 AAMLIPSFIGFAA
+21 VALLIPSAIGYAA

-59 APFQMAATSM
+59 EPFQMAATSM

-80 NSLINEIKK
+80 NSLINEIKD
-89 VPGVSNAVW
+89 VPGVSTAVW
-98 ISNLMGIQIPTDMI
+98 ISNMVGIQIPTDMI

-131 YEKAGASEETMDAI
+131 YEKAGASEETMNAI
-145 SQIRSICNEKCFLA
+145 SEIRSICNEKCFLA

-176 PIFVGLAVALAL
+176 PIFVGLAVVLAL
-188 AAMLLTLESTVLPI
+188 AAMLLTMESTVLPF
-202 VLLIN
+202 VLLAN

-243 YSVFLYHRY
+243 YSVFLYRRY
-252 EEERGNYED
+252 EEERGNYDD
-261 KRDAMQN
+261 KRDAMAQ

-297 LGRDIGI
+297 LGRDIGV

-313 VATVVL
+313 VATVIL

-325 LLADR
+325 LLADK

-344 TPLNRFIIKHRVV
+344 TGLNRFILRHRVAIV
-357 FVIVAALLLPFAYY
+357 VISIALALPAYY
-371 SQKHASVYYKL
+371 AQKHASVYYKL
-382 DESLPRSLPSIV
+382 DESLPRDLPSIV
-394 ANNKLKDEFD
+394 ANGNLKDEFD
-404 MATNHFILLRE
+404 MATNHFILLRD
-415 DLSAADMRAM
+415 DLSAADMSEM
-425 EDRLNEVPGIT
+425 ENRLNEVPGIT
-436 DLVSYH
+436 GMISYH

-456 EIKDMLKQDGWQMMM
+456 EVRDMLKQGGWQMMM
-471 LNSTYE
+471 LNSSCE
-477 TASDEVAEQLRQII
+477 TASDQAAEQLRWIN
-491 AIVKEYDESA
+491 AIVKEYDEGA
-501 MVTGESAMTEDL
+501 MVTGEAAMTEDL
-513 IQTTAVDFKVTNYIS
+513 IETTAVDFVVTNYIS
-528 VIAIFLIVMIVFK
+528 ILAIFLIVMIVFK
-541 SLTVPAILVAAIEF
+541 SVSVPAVLVAAIEF

-594 TSRFQEE
+594 ASRFQEE

-612 LIAGASSDS
+612 LIAGASSDAS
-621 AIITSALVLFCATL
+621 IITSALVLFCATL

-648 ICIMLARGAVIS
+648 ICVMLARGAVIS
-660 AVVSIFLIPALLCAC
+660 ALVSIFLIPSLLCMC
-675 EPVFNKTTLYWR
+675 EPLFNKTSLYWR
-687 TEQPKKESRAAKVL
+687 TEKPKKEMAAVK
-701 KAAAEKLPAKK
+701 
-712 ERAALPEKAVVES
+712 
-725 ETLTETAETAE
+725 
-736 TSESVATEKPAEGPA
+736 
-751 MSAKTTETQQPEER
+751 Q
-765 ETTSV
+765 

>member
-1 MLEKIAHALSRKP
+1 MLEKIAHSLSRKP

-21 AAMLIPSFIGFAA
+21 VALLIPSAIGYAA

-59 APFQMAATSM
+59 EPFQMAATSM

-80 NSLINEIKK
+80 NSLINEIKD
-89 VPGVSNAVW
+89 VPGVSTAVW
-98 ISNLMGIQIPTDMI
+98 ISNMVGIQIPTDMI

-131 YEKAGASEETMDAI
+131 YEKAGASEETMNAI
-145 SQIRSICNEKCFLA
+145 SEIRSICNEKCFLA

-176 PIFVGLAVALAL
+176 PIFVGLAVVLAL
-188 AAMLLTLESTVLPI
+188 AAMLLTMESTVLPF
-202 VLLIN
+202 VLLAN
-207 IGLAVLYNFGTNV
+207 IGIAVLYNFGTNV

-243 YSVFLYHRY
+243 YSVFLYRRY
-252 EEERGNYED
+252 EEERGNYDD
-261 KRDAMQN
+261 KRDAMAQ

-297 LGRDIGI
+297 LGRDIGV

-313 VATVVL
+313 VATVIL

-325 LLADR
+325 LLADK

-344 TPLNRFIIKHRVV
+344 TGLNRFILKHRIAIVV
-357 FVIVAALLLPFAYY
+357 ISVVLALPAYY
-371 SQKHASVYYKL
+371 AQKHASVYYKL
-382 DESLPRSLPSIV
+382 DESLPRDLPSIV
-394 ANNKLKDEFD
+394 ANGKLKDEFD
-404 MATNHFILLRE
+404 MATNHFILLRD
-415 DLSAADMRAM
+415 DLSAADMSEM
-425 EDRLNEVPGIT
+425 ENRLNEVPGIT
-436 DLVSYH
+436 GMISYH

-456 EIKDMLKQDGWQMMM
+456 EVRDMLKQGGWQMMM
-471 LNSTYE
+471 LNSSCE
-477 TASDEVAEQLRQII
+477 TASDQAAEQLRQIN

-501 MVTGESAMTEDL
+501 MVTGEAAMTEDL
-513 IQTTAVDFKVTNYIS
+513 IETTAVDFVVTNYIS
-528 VIAIFLIVMIVFK
+528 ILAIFLIVMIVFK
-541 SLTVPAILVAAIEF
+541 SVSVPAVLVAAIEF

-594 TSRFQEE
+594 ASRFQEE

-612 LIAGASSDS
+612 LIAGASSDAS
-621 AIITSALVLFCATL
+621 IITSALVLFCATL

-648 ICIMLARGAVIS
+648 ICVMLARGAVIS
-660 AVVSIFLIPALLCAC
+660 ALVSIFLIPSLLCVC
-675 EPVFNKTTLYWR
+675 EPLFNKTTLYWR
-687 TEQPKKESRAAKVL
+687 TEKPKKEMAAVK
-701 KAAAEKLPAKK
+701 
-712 ERAALPEKAVVES
+712 
-725 ETLTETAETAE
+725 
-736 TSESVATEKPAEGPA
+736 
-751 MSAKTTETQQPEER
+751 Q
-765 ETTSV
+765 

>member
-1 MLEKIAHALSRKP
+1 MLEKIAHSLSRKP

-21 AAMLIPSFIGFAA
+21 VALLIPAAIGYAA

-59 APFQMAATSM
+59 EPFQMAATSM

-80 NSLINEIKK
+80 NSLINEIKD
-89 VPGVSNAVW
+89 VPGVSTAVW
-98 ISNLMGIQIPTDMI
+98 ISNMVGIQIPTDMI

-131 YEKAGASEETMDAI
+131 YEKAGASEETMNAI
-145 SQIRSICNEKCFLA
+145 SEIRSICNEKCFLA

-176 PIFVGLAVALAL
+176 PIFVGLAVVLEL
-188 AAMLLTLESTVLPI
+188 AAMLLTMESTVLPF
-202 VLLIN
+202 VLLAN
-207 IGLAVLYNFGTNV
+207 IGIAVLYNFGTNV

-243 YSVFLYHRY
+243 YSVFLYRRY
-252 EEERGNYED
+252 EEERGNYDD
-261 KRDAMQN
+261 KRDAMAQ

-297 LGRDIGI
+297 LGRDIGV

-313 VATVVL
+313 VATVIL

-325 LLADR
+325 LLADK

-344 TPLNRFIIKHRVV
+344 TGLNRFILKHRIAIVV
-357 FVIVAALLLPFAYY
+357 ISVVLALPAYY
-371 SQKHASVYYKL
+371 AQKHASVYYKL
-382 DESLPRSLPSIV
+382 DESLPRDLPSIV
-394 ANNKLKDEFD
+394 ANGKLKDEFD
-404 MATNHFILLRE
+404 MATNHFILLRD
-415 DLSAADMRAM
+415 DLSAADMSEM
-425 EDRLNEVPGIT
+425 ENRLNEVPGIT
-436 DLVSYH
+436 GMISYH

-456 EIKDMLKQDGWQMMM
+456 EVRDMLKQGGWQMMM
-471 LNSTYE
+471 LNSSCE
-477 TASDEVAEQLRQII
+477 TASDQAAEQLRQIN
-491 AIVKEYDESA
+491 AIVKEYDEGA
-501 MVTGESAMTEDL
+501 MVTGEAAMTEDL
-513 IQTTAVDFKVTNYIS
+513 IETTAVDFVVTNYIS
-528 VIAIFLIVMIVFK
+528 ILAIFLIVMIVFK
-541 SLTVPAILVAAIEF
+541 SVSVPAVLVAAIEF

-594 TSRFQEE
+594 ASRFQEE

-612 LIAGASSDS
+612 LIAGASSDAS
-621 AIITSALVLFCATL
+621 IITSALVLFCATL

-648 ICIMLARGAVIS
+648 ICVMLARGAVIS
-660 AVVSIFLIPALLCAC
+660 ALVSIFLIPSLLCVC
-675 EPVFNKTTLYWR
+675 EPLFNKTSLYWR
-687 TEQPKKESRAAKVL
+687 TEKPKN
-701 KAAAEKLPAKK
+701 KAAAVK
-712 ERAALPEKAVVES
+712 
-725 ETLTETAETAE
+725 
-736 TSESVATEKPAEGPA
+736 
-751 MSAKTTETQQPEER
+751 Q
-765 ETTSV
+765 

>member
-1 MLEKIAHALSRKP
+1 MLEKIAHSLSRKP

-21 AAMLIPSFIGFAA
+21 VALLIPAAIGYAA

-59 APFQMAATSM
+59 EPFQMAATSM

-80 NSLINEIKK
+80 NSLINEIKD
-89 VPGVSNAVW
+89 VPGVSTAVW
-98 ISNLMGIQIPTDMI
+98 ISNMVGIQIPTDMI

-131 YEKAGASEETMDAI
+131 YEKAGASEETMNAI
-145 SQIRSICNEKCFLA
+145 SEIRSICNEKCFLA

-176 PIFVGLAVALAL
+176 PIFVGLAVVLAL
-188 AAMLLTLESTVLPI
+188 AAMLLTMESTVLPF
-202 VLLIN
+202 VLLAN
-207 IGLAVLYNFGTNV
+207 IGIAVLYNFGTNV

-243 YSVFLYHRY
+243 YSVFLYRRY
-252 EEERGNYED
+252 EEERGNYDD
-261 KRDAMQN
+261 KRDAMAQ

-297 LGRDIGI
+297 LGRDIGV

-313 VATVVL
+313 VATVIL

-325 LLADR
+325 LLADK

-344 TPLNRFIIKHRVV
+344 TGLNRFILKHRIAIVV
-357 FVIVAALLLPFAYY
+357 ISVVLALPAYY
-371 SQKHASVYYKL
+371 AQKHASVYYKL
-382 DESLPRSLPSIV
+382 DESLPRDLPSIV
-394 ANNKLKDEFD
+394 ANGKLKDDFD
-404 MATNHFILLRE
+404 MATNHFILLRD
-415 DLSAADMRAM
+415 DLSAANMSEM
-425 EDRLNEVPGIT
+425 ENRLNEVPGIT
-436 DLVSYH
+436 GMISYH

-456 EIKDMLKQDGWQMMM
+456 EVRDMLKQGGWQMMM
-471 LNSTYE
+471 LNSSCE
-477 TASDEVAEQLRQII
+477 TASDQAAEQLRQIN
-491 AIVKEYDESA
+491 AIVKEYDEGA
-501 MVTGESAMTEDL
+501 MVTGEAAMTEDL
-513 IQTTAVDFKVTNYIS
+513 IETTAVDFVVTNYIS
-528 VIAIFLIVMIVFK
+528 ILAIFLIVMIVFK
-541 SLTVPAILVAAIEF
+541 SVSVPAVLVAAIEF

-594 TSRFQEE
+594 ASRFQEE

-612 LIAGASSDS
+612 LIAGASSDAS
-621 AIITSALVLFCATL
+621 IITSALVLFCATL

-648 ICIMLARGAVIS
+648 ICVMLARGAVIS
-660 AVVSIFLIPALLCAC
+660 ALVSIFLIPSLLCVC
-675 EPVFNKTTLYWR
+675 EPLFNKTSLYWR
-687 TEQPKKESRAAKVL
+687 TEKPKN
-701 KAAAEKLPAKK
+701 KAAAVK
-712 ERAALPEKAVVES
+712 
-725 ETLTETAETAE
+725 
-736 TSESVATEKPAEGPA
+736 
-751 MSAKTTETQQPEER
+751 Q
-765 ETTSV
+765 

>member
-1 MLEKIAHALSRKP
+1 MLEKIAHSLSRKP

-21 AAMLIPSFIGFAA
+21 VALLIPAAIGYAA

-59 APFQMAATSM
+59 EPFQMAATSM

-80 NSLINEIKK
+80 NSLINEIKD
-89 VPGVSNAVW
+89 VPGVSTAVW
-98 ISNLMGIQIPTDMI
+98 ISNMVGIQIPTDMI

-131 YEKAGASEETMDAI
+131 YEKAGASEETMNAI
-145 SQIRSICNEKCFLA
+145 SEIRSICNEKCFLA

-176 PIFVGLAVALAL
+176 PIFVGLAVVLAL
-188 AAMLLTLESTVLPI
+188 AAMLLTMESTVLPF
-202 VLLIN
+202 VLLAN
-207 IGLAVLYNFGTNV
+207 IGIAVLYNFGTNV

-243 YSVFLYHRY
+243 YSVFLYRRY
-252 EEERGNYED
+252 EEERGNYDD
-261 KRDAMQN
+261 KRDAMAQ

-297 LGRDIGI
+297 LGRDIGV

-313 VATVVL
+313 VATVIL

-325 LLADR
+325 LLADK

-344 TPLNRFIIKHRVV
+344 TGLNRFILKHRIAIVV
-357 FVIVAALLLPFAYY
+357 ISVVLALPAYY
-371 SQKHASVYYKL
+371 AQKHASVYYKL
-382 DESLPRSLPSIV
+382 DESLPRDLPSIV
-394 ANNKLKDEFD
+394 ANGKLKDEFD
-404 MATNHFILLRE
+404 MATNHFILLCD
-415 DLSAADMRAM
+415 DLSAADMSEM
-425 EDRLNEVPGIT
+425 ENRLNEVPGIT
-436 DLVSYH
+436 GMISYH

-456 EIKDMLKQDGWQMMM
+456 EVRDMLKQGGWQMMM
-471 LNSTYE
+471 LNSSCE
-477 TASDEVAEQLRQII
+477 TASDQAAEQLRWIN
-491 AIVKEYDESA
+491 AIVKEYDEGA
-501 MVTGESAMTEDL
+501 MVTGEAAMTEDL
-513 IQTTAVDFKVTNYIS
+513 IETTAVDFVVTNYIS
-528 VIAIFLIVMIVFK
+528 ILAIFLIVMIVFK
-541 SLTVPAILVAAIEF
+541 SVSVPAVLVAAIEF

-594 TSRFQEE
+594 ASRFQEE

-612 LIAGASSDS
+612 LIAGASSDAS
-621 AIITSALVLFCATL
+621 IITSALVLFCATL

-648 ICIMLARGAVIS
+648 ICVMLARGAVIS
-660 AVVSIFLIPALLCAC
+660 ALVSIFLIPSLLCVC
-675 EPVFNKTTLYWR
+675 EPLFNKTSLYWR
-687 TEQPKKESRAAKVL
+687 TEKPKN
-701 KAAAEKLPAKK
+701 KAAAVK
-712 ERAALPEKAVVES
+712 
-725 ETLTETAETAE
+725 
-736 TSESVATEKPAEGPA
+736 
-751 MSAKTTETQQPEER
+751 Q
-765 ETTSV
+765 